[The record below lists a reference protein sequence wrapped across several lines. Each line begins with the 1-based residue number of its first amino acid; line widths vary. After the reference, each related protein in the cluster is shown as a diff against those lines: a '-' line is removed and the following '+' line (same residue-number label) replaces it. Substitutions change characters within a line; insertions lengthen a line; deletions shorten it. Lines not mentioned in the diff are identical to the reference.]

1 MADLVIKTKNHVH
14 CVVESDDVG
23 VMQELNDFFTYE
35 MPNAR
40 FMPQYR
46 AKLWDGKVRLYN
58 LFSRELYV
66 GLIPY
71 VRQFA
76 EQNNYTVEDQ
86 QQALP
91 TPYIDVRQYIED
103 LNLHAR
109 GQPLELRDYQIDAV
123 RHAVFNHRC
132 LLLSP
137 TGSGKSMIIY
147 SLLRWHLQNQR
158 RILIIVPTTSL
169 VEQLYSDFQD
179 YSSENGFKVSEH
191 VHRVYAGRDRDADYP
206 VIISTWQSLY
216 KLPKQYFAGFD
227 VVIGDEAH
235 GFKANSLT
243 GILNKMPHCAYRIGT
258 TGTLD
263 GLKTHKLVLEG
274 IFGAV
279 QRVTTTKNLIKSS
292 TLSDLKIQCL
302 TLRYPDLVCKDLRQL
317 SYQEEMDWL
326 VTHPARNR
334 FIRNLALAQEGNTL
348 VLFQFVEKHGIPLHE
363 MIKNKAAEG
372 RKIFIVHGGTET
384 ADREAIRAITEKE
397 DNAII
402 VASYGT
408 FSTGINIRR
417 LHNIIFASPSK
428 SRIRNLQSI
437 GRGLRTSEDK
447 RQCNLYDI
455 GDDLSY
461 KTHRNFTLL
470 HLAERIRIYNEEH
483 FDYKLIKVNIQ

>member
-1 MADLVIKTKNHVH
+1 MADIVIQSKNHVH
-14 CVVESDDVG
+14 CVVESSDIG
-23 VMQELNDFFTYE
+23 IMQEIHDYFTFD
-35 MPNAR
+35 MPGAK
-40 FMPQYR
+40 FMPTYR

-71 VRQFA
+71 VKKFA
-76 EQNNYTVEDQ
+76 EQNNYTVDDQ
-86 QQALP
+86 QEQLP
-91 TPYIDVRQYIED
+91 EPYVDINQWVAD

-109 GQPLELRDYQIDAV
+109 GQPLETRDYQIDAIK
-123 RHAVFNHRC
+123 HGIYNHRC

-147 SLLRWHLQNQR
+147 SLLRWHINNDR
-158 RILIIVPTTSL
+158 RVLIIVPTTSL

-191 VHRVYAGRDRDADYP
+191 VHRVYAGKDRDADYP
-206 VIISTWQSLY
+206 VMISTWQSLH
-216 KLPKQYFAGFD
+216 KLPKNYFAKFD

-243 GILNKMPHCAYRIGT
+243 GIMNKMPHCAYRIGT

-263 GLKTHKLVLEG
+263 DLKTHKLVLEG

-279 QRVTTTKNLIKSS
+279 HRVTTTKSLIKSN
-292 TLSDLKIQCL
+292 TLANLKIQCL
-302 TLRYPDLVCKDLRQL
+302 VLQYEADVCKSVKDLN
-317 SYQEEMDWL
+317 YQQEMDWL
-326 VTHPARNR
+326 VTHPGRNR
-334 FIRNLALAQEGNTL
+334 FIRNLALAQTGNTL
-348 VLFQFVEKHGIPLHE
+348 VLFQYVEKHGIPLHE
-363 MIKNKAAEG
+363 MIQNKAAEG
-372 RKIFIVHGGTET
+372 RRIFIVHGGTET
-384 ADREAIRAITEKE
+384 EDREAIRAITEKE
-397 DNAII
+397 NNAII

-437 GRGLRTSEDK
+437 GRGLRTSDDK
-447 RQCNLYDI
+447 TECNLYDV
-455 GDDLSY
+455 GDDLTH
-461 KTHRNFTLL
+461 KTHKNFTLL
-470 HLAERIRIYNEEH
+470 HLAERIRIYNDEH
-483 FDYKLIKVNIQ
+483 FDYKLIKVKIS

>member
-1 MADLVIKTKNHVH
+1 MADIVIKSKNHVH
-14 CVVESDDVG
+14 CIVESADVG
-23 VMQELNDFFTYE
+23 IMQELNDFFTFE

-66 GLIPY
+66 GLVAY
-71 VRQFA
+71 VREFA
-76 EQNNYTVEDQ
+76 AQNNYTVSDERDR
-86 QQALP
+86 LP
-91 TPYIDVRQYIED
+91 EPYFDVREYVEG

-109 GQPLELRDYQIDAV
+109 GEPLETRDYQLDAIKQGV
-123 RHAVFNHRC
+123 HEHRA

-137 TGSGKSMIIY
+137 TGSGKSMILY
-147 SLLRWHLQNQR
+147 TLMRYHLQHNR

-179 YSSENGFKVSEH
+179 YSSANGFKVSEH

-216 KLPKQYFAGFD
+216 KLPKQYFAKFD
-227 VVIGDEAH
+227 VVFGDEAH

-243 GILNKMPHCAYRIGT
+243 GILNKMPQCAYRIGT

-263 GLKTHKLVLEG
+263 GLKTHRLVLEG

-279 QRVTTTKNLIKSS
+279 YKVTTTKQLIKNQ
-292 TLSDLKIQCL
+292 TLTDLKIQCI
-302 TLRYPDLVCKDLRQL
+302 TLSYPEETRKSLRGL
-317 SYQEEMDWL
+317 SYQEEMDWV
-326 VTHPARNR
+326 VTHPGRNR

-348 VLFQFVEKHGIPLHE
+348 VLFQFVEKHGIPLHD
-363 MIKNKAAEG
+363 MIKSRAAEG
-372 RKIFIVHGGTET
+372 RKIFLVHGGTET